1 MTLKPV
7 IQPAASSRAQPLR
20 TCRMTGFAPIAE
32 SAKTN
37 SSRSMTNDGAGR
49 LLSLQDTL
57 ETLYRRYNRRE
68 LIKPDPLQFV
78 YRYSDP
84 ADMEI
89 AGFLAAV
96 LAYGRVAQIEK
107 SLDRLLGKMGKSPA
121 AFVRGFD
128 KTGRKKLQDF
138 RHRFNTG
145 DDISDLCELLKKVLE
160 DSGSLEQYFLRG
172 YRAGDA
178 NIIGALSDFCNW
190 LLQQHARTNDGRV
203 GRGLKYL
210 ISDPA
215 GGSAAKRL
223 NLFLRWMVRDDNI
236 DTGLWKR
243 IDKAKLLVPMDVHM
257 SRISRILNL
266 HDRKNISIK
275 TAVEVTNGFAEIE
288 PADPV
293 KYDFAL
299 CRIGMVSG
307 CDNWQELQN
316 AVNGE

>member
-1 MTLKPV
+1 M
-7 IQPAASSRAQPLR
+7 A
-20 TCRMTGFAPIAE
+20 
-32 SAKTN
+32 
-37 SSRSMTNDGAGR
+37 NDGAPR
-49 LLSLQDTL
+49 LLSLQDAL
-57 ETLYRRYNRRE
+57 DALYRRYNRCE

-145 DDISDLCELLKKVLE
+145 DDISDLCELLRKVLE
-160 DSGSLEQYFLRG
+160 DSGNLEQYFLRG

-190 LLQQHARTNDGRV
+190 LLQRHAQENNGRV

-215 GGSAAKRL
+215 AGSAAKRL
-223 NLFLRWMVRDDNI
+223 NLFLRWMIRDDNI

-243 IDKAKLLVPMDVHM
+243 IDKAKLLVPVDVHM
-257 SRISRILNL
+257 CRISRILNL
-266 HDRKNISIK
+266 HNRKNISIK

-288 PADPV
+288 PTDPV

-299 CRIGMVSG
+299 CRVGMVSG
-307 CDNWQELQN
+307 CNNWQDLQD
-316 AVNGE
+316 AINGE

>member
-1 MTLKPV
+1 MTLKRAIHLP
-7 IQPAASSRAQPLR
+7 ASSRARPLMICP
-20 TCRMTGFAPIAE
+20 TTGYAPIAE

-37 SSRSMTNDGAGR
+37 SSRSMTNDSAPR
-49 LLSLQDTL
+49 LLSLRYALD
-57 ETLYRRYNRRE
+57 TLYRRYNRRE
-68 LIKPDPLQFV
+68 LIEPDPLQFV

-89 AGFLAAV
+89 AGLLAAV

-128 KTGRKKLQDF
+128 KTGRKELQDF

-145 DDISDLCELLKKVLE
+145 DDISDLCELLKKALD

-172 YRAGDA
+172 YRAEDA
-178 NIIGALSDFCNW
+178 NIIGALSDFCDW
-190 LLQQHARTNDGRV
+190 LLQQHARTNNGRV

-210 ISDPA
+210 ISNPA
-215 GGSAAKRL
+215 AGSAAKRL
-223 NLFLRWMVRDDNI
+223 NLFLRWMVRDDDI

-257 SRISRILNL
+257 SRISRVLNL
-266 HDRKNISIK
+266 HNRKNISIK

-307 CDNWQELQN
+307 CDNWQELKK

>member
-1 MTLKPV
+1 
-7 IQPAASSRAQPLR
+7 
-20 TCRMTGFAPIAE
+20 
-32 SAKTN
+32 
-37 SSRSMTNDGAGR
+37 MTNDGASR
-49 LLSLQDTL
+49 LLSLHDTL
-57 ETLYRRYNRRE
+57 DALYRRYNRRE

-96 LAYGRVAQIEK
+96 LAYGRVGQIEK

-121 AFVRGFD
+121 AFVRRFD
-128 KTGRKKLQDF
+128 KNGRKELQDF

-190 LLQQHARTNDGRV
+190 LLQRHARDNNGLV

-236 DTGLWKR
+236 DTGLWKSV
-243 IDKAKLLVPMDVHM
+243 DKAGLLVPMDAHM
-257 SRISRILNL
+257 SRISRVLNL
-266 HDRKNISIK
+266 HNRKNISIK
-275 TAVEVTNGFAEIE
+275 TAVEVTSGFAEIE

-299 CRIGMVSG
+299 CRVGMVSG
-307 CDNWQELQN
+307 CDNWRELRK

>member
-1 MTLKPV
+1 MTSD
-7 IQPAASSRAQPLR
+7 I
-20 TCRMTGFAPIAE
+20 
-32 SAKTN
+32 
-37 SSRSMTNDGAGR
+37 AGR
-49 LLSLQDTL
+49 LLSLRDAL

-78 YRYSDP
+78 YRYSDRG
-84 ADMEI
+84 DMEI

-121 AFVRGFD
+121 AFVRGFN
-128 KTGRKKLQDF
+128 KTGREKLHDF

-145 DDISDLCELLKKVLE
+145 DDISDLCELLKEALE
-160 DSGSLEQYFLRG
+160 NSDSLEGYFLRG
-172 YRAGDA
+172 YHAGDE
-178 NIIGALSDFCNW
+178 NIIGALSDFCNS
-190 LLQQHARTNDGRV
+190 LLQQHARKNNGRV

-215 GGSAAKRL
+215 RGSAAKRL

-236 DTGLWKR
+236 DTGLWKSV
-243 IDKAKLLVPMDVHM
+243 DKAKLLVPMDVHIC
-257 SRISRILNL
+257 RISRILNL
-266 HDRKNISIK
+266 HNRKNISIK

-299 CRIGMVSG
+299 CRVGMVSG
-307 CDNWQELQN
+307 CDNWQELQQ
-316 AVNGE
+316 AVMVNNG

>member
-1 MTLKPV
+1 
-7 IQPAASSRAQPLR
+7 
-20 TCRMTGFAPIAE
+20 
-32 SAKTN
+32 
-37 SSRSMTNDGAGR
+37 
-49 LLSLQDTL
+49 
-57 ETLYRRYNRRE
+57 

-121 AFVRGFD
+121 AFVRGFN
-128 KTGRKKLQDF
+128 KTGRTELQDF
-138 RHRFNTG
+138 GHRFNTG
-145 DDISDLCELLKKVLE
+145 EDISDLCELLKKALN
-160 DSGSLEQYFLRG
+160 DCGSLEQYFLRG
-172 YRAGDA
+172 YRAEDA
-178 NIIGALSDFCNW
+178 NIISALSDFCDW
-190 LLQQHARTNDGRV
+190 LLKEHARKNNGYV

-210 ISDPA
+210 ISNPA

-223 NLFLRWMVRDDNI
+223 NLFLRWMVRDDDI

-266 HDRKNISIK
+266 HNRKNISIK
-275 TAVEVTNGFAEIE
+275 TAVEVTKGFAEIE

-307 CDNWQELQN
+307 CSNRQEFEN

>member
-1 MTLKPV
+1 MTLKQAIP
-7 IQPAASSRAQPLR
+7 PAGSNRARPLMI
-20 TCRMTGFAPIAE
+20 CRMTGYAPIAE

-37 SSRSMTNDGAGR
+37 SNRSMSSEIAGR
-49 LLSLQDTL
+49 LLCLKDTL

-78 YRYSDP
+78 YRYSDRG
-84 ADMEI
+84 DMEI
-89 AGFLAAV
+89 AGLIAAV

-121 AFVRGFD
+121 AFVRGFN
-128 KTGRKKLQDF
+128 KTGRRKLQDF

-145 DDISDLCELLKKVLE
+145 DDISDLLELLKKALD
-160 DSGSLEQYFLRG
+160 DSGSVEQYFLRG

-178 NIIGALSDFCNW
+178 NIIGALSGFCDS
-190 LLQQHARTNDGRV
+190 LLQQHARTNDGHV

-266 HDRKNISIK
+266 HNRKNISIK
-275 TAVEVTNGFAEIE
+275 TAVEVTNGFVEIE
-288 PADPV
+288 RADPV

-299 CRIGMVSG
+299 CRVGMVSG
-307 CDNWQELQN
+307 CRNWQEFED

>member
-1 MTLKPV
+1 MPRK
-7 IQPAASSRAQPLR
+7 QPIKNKADGQISHLR
-20 TCRMTGFAPIAE
+20 DF
-32 SAKTN
+32 
-37 SSRSMTNDGAGR
+37 
-49 LLSLQDTL
+49 L
-57 ETLYRRYNRRE
+57 EELYRGYNRHE
-68 LIKPDPLQFV
+68 LIKPDPLQFI

-89 AGFLAAV
+89 AGLFAAV

-128 KTGRKKLQDF
+128 KTGRKELQDF

-145 DDISDLCELLKKVLE
+145 DDISDLCQLLKKVLE

-172 YRAGDA
+172 YRVGDA
-178 NIIGALSDFCNW
+178 NIIDALSEFCNW

-210 ISDPA
+210 ISDPVR
-215 GGSAAKRL
+215 GSAAKRL

-236 DTGLWKR
+236 DAGLWKSV
-243 IDKAKLLVPMDVHM
+243 DKAKLLVPMDVHM

-266 HDRKNISIK
+266 HNRKNISIK

-299 CRIGMVSG
+299 CRVGMVSG
-307 CDNWQELQN
+307 CDNWQELKN
-316 AVNGE
+316 AISGE